1 MTTNTLSAL
10 LARTW
15 MRAGAILLAALA
27 ALVAFAPGCGD
38 QHATRPFSPAA
49 PATAPARATPAA
61 LLTDYFETAY
71 SNRDSVLYEAML
83 DDEYRFEFLPDDAM
97 RLRDPLNGNTSWGKA
112 DELASA
118 GKMFR
123 APEITRITLDI
134 EIESETDYLGEDCV
148 ACRQVETWVALRVV
162 TQKDD
167 NVEPLAYTVDS
178 PQTFVVKQ
186 RGPDEQWVLYRQI
199 DRPSALPRPAATPGG
214 GAAPA
219 KGSRADE
226 EHDEIKDL
234 YR

>member
-1 MTTNTLSAL
+1 MTTNKSSAI

-27 ALVAFAPGCGD
+27 AVVAFAPGCGD

-49 PATAPARATPAA
+49 PATAPARATPAT

-83 DDEYRFEFLPDDAM
+83 DDAYRFEFLPDDAM
-97 RLRDPLNGNTSWGKA
+97 RLRDPLNGNTSWGKV

-123 APEITRITLDI
+123 APEITRLTLDI
-134 EIESETDYLGEDCV
+134 QIESETDYLGEDCV
-148 ACRQVETWVALRVV
+148 DCRQIETSVVLRIV
-162 TQKDD
+162 TQADD
-167 NVEPLAYTVDS
+167 NAELLVYTVDS

-186 RGPDEQWVLYRQI
+186 REDDEQWVLYRQI
-199 DRPSALPRPAATPGG
+199 DRPSAFPKPAA
-214 GAAPA
+214 APE
-219 KGSRADE
+219 GDE
-226 EHDEIKDL
+226 DHEEIKDL